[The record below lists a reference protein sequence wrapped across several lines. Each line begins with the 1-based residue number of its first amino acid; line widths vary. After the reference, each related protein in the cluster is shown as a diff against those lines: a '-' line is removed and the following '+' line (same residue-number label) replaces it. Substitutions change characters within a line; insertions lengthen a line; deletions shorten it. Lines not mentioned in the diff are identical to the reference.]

1 MGDVDE
7 TRDVQVGRNLGDGL
21 SNLDVDVVIR
31 VVPSLVIPSDQVVH
45 NISMLDTLCCLLRDP
60 SIPFKRDN
68 LSQIT
73 TWPQSPFFVLITVR
87 HNDLSSLPGE
97 FLNEIPGEETG
108 RTEDGDGASRV

>member
-1 MGDVDE
+1 
-7 TRDVQVGRNLGDGL
+7 
-21 SNLDVDVVIR
+21 
-31 VVPSLVIPSDQVVH
+31 
-45 NISMLDTLCCLLRDP
+45 MLDTLCCLLRDP
-60 SIPFKRDN
+60 SIPLKRDN

-73 TWPQSPFFVLITVR
+73 TWPQSPFFILITVR